1 MKRLCY
7 LIVLFLLCGRLTAQH
22 LYSFSF
28 RDASLAVVLDTL
40 AAVQDDYS
48 ISFIHNDLEHLH
60 VSTRI
65 KNLTL
70 KDAVEKVCK
79 GQPVKVKTKGKNI
92 FIQYKPEKDFT
103 GKTVHISGAVEDGF
117 LEMPLP
123 HAKVSV
129 LRTDS
134 SVVVDSSQ
142 IFVFYGSGM
151 RMVRAQFGAD
161 VNATEREYLVRAS
174 LDGYDDAWQ
183 HVTIPLPLPETGV
196 EVPKLKMRK
205 SPAKTLREVTINA
218 TKIKMFYR
226 GDTIVY
232 DATAFKMPEGSMLDD
247 LIRQL
252 PGVTMNADGEIFV
265 NGRKVDEL
273 LLGSR
278 SFFGGNKK
286 VLMENLPYYTVKHLK
301 VYEKQTDMSEALGYD
316 VEPRKYVMD
325 VNLKEEYKRGYIGN
339 VEAAGGTEQRW
350 LGRAF
355 LLGFTD
361 RLRFTLLGNV
371 NNVNESRHIGQSDQ
385 WSPARQPR
393 SLTTT
398 RSAAAE
404 IDYSSKGDKLKETFR
419 AEYTS
424 TTDEQTMT
432 QRREQFFAG
441 STPTSLTESF
451 SRQGNGRLR
460 IFNGFMLKK
469 PTWIYSTASIVST
482 HRDGTASSSFEQW
495 DDTLTAALRSFGM
508 SRGSSWNG
516 HADVQGAVNVGKK
529 GRLTFYVMGDH
540 SKDDVEQA
548 TRYEQGITPSTSRR
562 EDISYNTNNISNR
575 STSVMANVNY
585 DLELTG
591 DLHLM
596 VGDGVTYMSV
606 QRHDYLYHP
615 DTLLLASQLDAL
627 AALTDPHNSYDSHFR
642 SIDHE
647 PGITLYK
654 EARVLDREYGY
665 RLLYQKFSFGLGLP
679 IRHERLHYRRGMLD
693 TLAVQRT
700 LFLNPTLSFRHVS
713 SDGRHDIRLNAEH
726 RRSAPELTDRITFR
740 DDSQPLVV
748 KLGNPDLKPMMKTR
762 VGLDYYDKAGRN
774 NGMYNLS
781 ASFDYHHRDV
791 AQSLTYDPSTGVR
804 TYKPMNVSGAYN
816 ARVDFSTD
824 RNIGEKRYWSWHV
837 NAGADWNHAKD
848 HAMLTG
854 ETESHENTVNTLTI
868 NNGGHIRYNYKT
880 LNVRALGSFNWR
892 HSDGKMY
899 DFSTLDAF
907 DYNYGLEA
915 RYTTPALWGKKA
927 GGMTLSADAT
937 MYSRRG
943 YGSTSLNTD
952 DFVLNASLS
961 QPFMSGKLILRLEG
975 FDLLHQL
982 SATQYIVNAQGRT
995 ETWYRSLP
1003 HYLMLHA
1010 VWRMNHQPMRKG
1022 EQKKE

>member
-1 MKRLCY
+1 MRRH
-7 LIVLFLLCGRLTAQH
+7 LIVLLLIVTQSLQAQISHDFRNTPLTEALRTIEQSQSAYTIVM
-22 LYSFSF
+22 LT
-28 RDASLAVVLDTL
+28 D
-40 AAVQDDYS
+40 
-48 ISFIHNDLEHLH
+48 DLEHLQ
-60 VSTRI
+60 VSARI
-65 KNLTL
+65 KSLTL
-70 KDAVEKVCK
+70 LDAVKRVCK
-79 GQPVKVKTKGKNI
+79 GQPVKVKTKGKQI
-92 FIQYKPEKDFT
+92 FVQYKPEKDFS
-103 GKTVHISGAVEDGF
+103 GKTVHLSGAVEDGF

-123 HAKVSV
+123 KAKVSV

-134 SVVVDSSQ
+134 SIVVDSAQ
-142 IFVFYGSGM
+142 MFVFYGGHM
-151 RMVRAQFGAD
+151 KIVRAQFGTD
-161 VNATEREYLVRAS
+161 VNASEREYLVRAS
-174 LDGYDDAWQ
+174 MDGYDDVWKR
-183 HVTIPLPLPETGV
+183 VPIPRPLQDDV
-196 EVPKLKMRK
+196 DVPTLKMRK
-205 SPAKTLREVTINA
+205 SSVKTLHEVTVTA

-226 GDTIVY
+226 GDTLIY

-252 PGVTMNADGEIFV
+252 PGVTLNADGEIFV

-278 SFFGGNKK
+278 TFFGGNKR

-339 VEAAGGTEQRW
+339 VEAAGGTDERW

-371 NNVNESRHIGQSDQ
+371 NNVNEGRHIGQSDQ

-398 RSAAAE
+398 RSVAAE
-404 IDYSSKGDKLKETFR
+404 IDYSSKGNKLRETFR

-424 TTDEQTMT
+424 TTDEQAMT
-432 QRREQFFAG
+432 QRQEQFLAG

-460 IFNGFMLKK
+460 VFNAFQLKK
-469 PTWIYSTASIVST
+469 PTWIYATASIVST
-482 HRDGTASSSFEQW
+482 RRDGTTSSSFEQW
-495 DDTLTAALRSFGM
+495 DDTLTATLRSVGL

-548 TRYEQGITPSTSRR
+548 TRYEQGITPFTSRR
-562 EDISYNTNNISNR
+562 EDVSYNTNDISNR

-585 DLELTG
+585 NLELAE

-596 VGDGVTYMSV
+596 AGDGVTYMSV
-606 QRHDYLYHP
+606 RRHDYLYHP
-615 DTLLLASQLDAL
+615 DTLLLASQIDAL
-627 AALTDPHNSYDSHFR
+627 AAITDPHNSYDSHFR
-642 SIDHE
+642 SIDHK

-654 EARVLDREYGY
+654 EARVRVREYGY
-665 RLLYQKFSFGLGLP
+665 KLLYQKFRFGLGLP

-700 LFLNPTLSFRHVS
+700 LFLNPTFSFRHVS
-713 SDGRHDIRLNAEH
+713 SDSRHDIRLNAEH
-726 RRSAPELTDRITFR
+726 RRSAPNLTDRITFR
-740 DDSQPLVV
+740 DDSQPLIV
-748 KLGNPDLKPMMKTR
+748 KLGNPDLKPTMLTTFS
-762 VGLDYYDKAGRN
+762 LQYYDQAAPNQGQ
-774 NGMYNLS
+774 YHIS

-791 AQSLTYDPSTGVR
+791 AQSLTYDPATGIR
-804 TYKPMNVSGAYN
+804 TYKPMNVSGAYV
-816 ARVDFSTD
+816 AHADFSTD
-824 RNIGEKRYWSWHV
+824 QNIGEKHYWSWHAD
-837 NAGADWNHAKD
+837 AGADWNHSKD
-848 HAMLTG
+848 HAMMEG
-854 ETESHENTVNTLTI
+854 ETESHENVVNTLTL
-868 NNGGHIRYNYKT
+868 NSGAHIRFNRKT
-880 LNVRALGSFNWR
+880 LNVRAVGNINWR
-892 HSDGKMY
+892 HSEGRMH
-899 DFSTLDAF
+899 DFSTLNALDF
-907 DYNYGLEA
+907 QYGIEA
-915 RYTTPALWGKKA
+915 QYTTPPLWGRLG
-927 GGMTLSADAT
+927 GGMTLAADAT

-943 YGSTSLNTD
+943 YGTTSLNRD
-952 DFVLNASLS
+952 DFVVNAAIS
-961 QPFMSGKLILRLEG
+961 QSFLSGKFILRLDG

-982 SATQYIVNAQGRT
+982 SPTDYIINAQGRT
-995 ETWYRSLP
+995 VTTYRSLP

-1010 VWRMNHQPMRKG
+1010 VWHFNKNP
-1022 EQKKE
+1022 KKK

>member
-1 MKRLCY
+1 MKRTLLY
-7 LIVLFLLCGRLTAQH
+7 LILYACFAVQVLAQGMTFKNES
-22 LYSFSF
+22 LATVLATI
-28 RDASLAVVLDTL
+28 RDAQSE
-40 AAVQDDYS
+40 YN
-48 ISFIHNDLEHLH
+48 IHFIHNDLEHLQIS
-60 VSTRI
+60 VRI
-65 KNLTL
+65 KEMKLP
-70 KDAVEKVCK
+70 DAVKRICK
-79 GQPVKVKTKGKNI
+79 GQPVKVKTKGNQI
-92 FIQYKPEKDFT
+92 FVQYKPEKDFS
-103 GKTVHISGAVEDGF
+103 GKTVHLSGAVEDGF

-123 HAKVSV
+123 KAKVSV

-134 SVVVDSSQ
+134 SIVVDSAQ
-142 IFVFYGSGM
+142 IFFFYGSGM
-151 RMVRAQFGAD
+151 KIVRAQFGTD
-161 VNATEREYLVRAS
+161 VNAAEREYLVHAS
-174 LDGYDDAWQ
+174 MDGYDDVWKR
-183 HVTIPLPLPETGV
+183 VPIPRPLQDDV
-196 EVPKLKMRK
+196 DVPTLKMRK
-205 SPAKTLREVTINA
+205 SSVKTLHEVTVTA

-226 GDTIVY
+226 GDTLIY

-252 PGVTMNADGEIFV
+252 PGVTLNADGEIFV

-278 SFFGGNKK
+278 TFFGGNKR

-339 VEAAGGTEQRW
+339 VEAAGGTDERW

-361 RLRFTLLGNV
+361 RLRFTLF
-371 NNVNESRHIGQSDQ
+371 GQSDQ

-398 RSAAAE
+398 RSVAAE
-404 IDYSSKGDKLKETFR
+404 IDYSSKGNKLRETFR

-424 TTDEQTMT
+424 TTDEQAMT
-432 QRREQFFAG
+432 QRQEQFLAG

-460 IFNGFMLKK
+460 VFNAFQLKK
-469 PTWIYSTASIVST
+469 PTWIYATASIVST
-482 HRDGTASSSFEQW
+482 RRDGTTSSSFEQW
-495 DDTLTAALRSFGM
+495 DDTLTATLRSVGL

-548 TRYEQGITPSTSRR
+548 TRYEQGITPFTSRR
-562 EDISYNTNNISNR
+562 EDVSYNTNDISNR

-585 DLELTG
+585 NLELAE

-596 VGDGVTYMSV
+596 AGDGVTYMSV
-606 QRHDYLYHP
+606 RRHDYLYHP
-615 DTLLLASQLDAL
+615 DTLLLASQIDAL
-627 AALTDPHNSYDSHFR
+627 ATITDPHNSYDSHFR
-642 SIDHE
+642 SIDHK

-654 EARVLDREYGY
+654 EARVRVREYGY
-665 RLLYQKFSFGLGLP
+665 KLLYQKFSFGLGLP

-700 LFLNPTLSFRHVS
+700 LFLNPTFSFRHVS
-713 SDGRHDIRLNAEH
+713 SDSRHDIRLNAEH
-726 RRSAPELTDRITFR
+726 RRSAPNLTDRITFR
-740 DDSQPLVV
+740 DDSQPLIV
-748 KLGNPDLKPMMKTR
+748 KLGNPDLKPTMLTTFS
-762 VGLDYYDKAGRN
+762 LQYYDQAAPNQGQ
-774 NGMYNLS
+774 YHIS

-791 AQSLTYDPSTGVR
+791 AQSLTYDPATGIR
-804 TYKPMNVSGAYN
+804 TYKPMNISGAYV
-816 ARVDFSTD
+816 AHADFSTD
-824 RNIGEKRYWSWHV
+824 QNIGEKRYWSWHV

-848 HAMLTG
+848 YAMLTG

-868 NNGGHIRYNYKT
+868 KNGGHIRYNYKT

-899 DFSTLDAF
+899 DFSTLNAF
-907 DYNYGLEA
+907 DFSYGFEA
-915 RYTTPALWGKKA
+915 SYTTPALFGTKV
-927 GGMTLSADAT
+927 GGLTIAADGC

-943 YGSTSLNTD
+943 YGSAPLNSD
-952 DFVLNASLS
+952 DFILNASLS
-961 QPFMSGKLILRLEG
+961 QPFAKGKFILRLEG

-982 SATQYIVNAQGRT
+982 SATQYVVNAQGRT
-995 ETWYRSLP
+995 ETRYHSLP

-1010 VWRMNHQPMRKG
+1010 VWHFNKNP
-1022 EQKKE
+1022 KKQ

>member
-7 LIVLFLLCGRLTAQH
+7 FIVLFLLCGRLTAQRS
-22 LYSFSF
+22 YSFDF
-28 RDASLAVVLDTL
+28 VDVSLATVLDTL
-40 AAVQDDYS
+40 AAAQDEYS
-48 ISFIHNDLEHLH
+48 IIFIHNDLEHLR
-60 VSTRI
+60 VSARI
-65 KNLTL
+65 KNLTA
-70 KDAVEKVCK
+70 KEAVQKVCK
-79 GQPVKVKTKGKNI
+79 GQPVKVKTKGKQI
-92 FIQYKPEKDFT
+92 FVQYKPEKDFS
-103 GKTVHISGAVEDGF
+103 GKTVHLSGAVEDGF

-123 HAKVSV
+123 KAKVSV

-134 SVVVDSSQ
+134 SIVVDSAQ
-142 IFVFYGSGM
+142 MFVFYGGHM
-151 RMVRAQFGAD
+151 KIVRAQFGTD
-161 VNATEREYLVRAS
+161 VNASEREYLVRAS
-174 LDGYDDAWQ
+174 MDGYDDVWKR
-183 HVTIPLPLPETGV
+183 VPIPRPLQDDV
-196 EVPKLKMRK
+196 DVPTLKMRK
-205 SPAKTLREVTINA
+205 SSVKTLHEVTVTA

-226 GDTIVY
+226 GDTLIY

-252 PGVTMNADGEIFV
+252 PGVTLNADGEIFV

-278 SFFGGNKK
+278 TFFGGNKR

-339 VEAAGGTEQRW
+339 VEAAGGTDERW

-371 NNVNESRHIGQSDQ
+371 NNVNEGRHIGQSDQ

-398 RSAAAE
+398 RSVAAE
-404 IDYSSKGDKLKETFR
+404 IDYSSKGNKLRETFR

-424 TTDEQTMT
+424 TTDEQAMT
-432 QRREQFFAG
+432 QRQEQFLAG

-460 IFNGFMLKK
+460 VFNAFQLKK
-469 PTWIYSTASIVST
+469 PTWIYATASIVST
-482 HRDGTASSSFEQW
+482 RRDGTTSSSFEQW
-495 DDTLTAALRSFGM
+495 DDTLTATLRSVGL

-548 TRYEQGITPSTSRR
+548 TRYEQGITPFTSRR
-562 EDISYNTNNISNR
+562 EDVSYNTNDISNR
-575 STSVMANVNY
+575 STSVMANVDYN
-585 DLELTG
+585 LELAE

-596 VGDGVTYMSV
+596 AGDGVTYMSV

-615 DTLLLASQLDAL
+615 DTLLLASQIDAL
-627 AALTDPHNSYDSHFR
+627 AAITDPHNSYDSHFR
-642 SIDHE
+642 SIDHK

-654 EARVLDREYGY
+654 EASVHVRQYGY
-665 RLLYQKFSFGLGLP
+665 KLLYQKFRFGLGLP

-700 LFLNPTLSFRHVS
+700 LFLNPTFSFRHVS
-713 SDGRHDIRLNAEH
+713 SDSRHDIRLNAEH
-726 RRSAPELTDRITFR
+726 RRSAPNLTDRITFR
-740 DDSQPLVV
+740 DDSQPLIV
-748 KLGNPDLKPMMKTR
+748 KLGNPDLKPTMLTTFS
-762 VGLDYYDKAGRN
+762 LQYYDQAAPNQGQ
-774 NGMYNLS
+774 YHIS

-791 AQSLTYDPSTGVR
+791 AQSLTYDPATGIR
-804 TYKPMNVSGAYN
+804 TYKPMNISGAYV
-816 ARVDFSTD
+816 ARADFGTD

-837 NAGADWNHAKD
+837 DAGADWNHAKD
-848 HAMLTG
+848 YAMLTG

-868 NNGGHIRYNYKT
+868 KNGGHIRYNYKT

-899 DFSTLDAF
+899 DFSTLNAF
-907 DYNYGLEA
+907 DFSYGFEA
-915 RYTTPALWGKKA
+915 SYTTPALCGTKV
-927 GGMTLSADAT
+927 GGLTIAADGC

-943 YGSTSLNTD
+943 YGSATLNSD
-952 DFVLNASLS
+952 DFVLNASIS
-961 QPFMSGKLILRLEG
+961 QPFFKGKLIARIEA

-982 SATQYIVNAQGRT
+982 SSTKYEVNAQGRT

-1003 HYLMLHA
+1003 HYVMAHLVYH
-1010 VWRMNHQPMRKG
+1010 WNKNP
-1022 EQKKE
+1022 KKK

>member
-1 MKRLCY
+1 MRRH
-7 LIVLFLLCGRLTAQH
+7 LIVLLLIVTQSLQAQISHDFRNTPLTEALRTIEQSQSAYTIVM
-22 LYSFSF
+22 LT
-28 RDASLAVVLDTL
+28 D
-40 AAVQDDYS
+40 
-48 ISFIHNDLEHLH
+48 DLEHLQ
-60 VSTRI
+60 VSARI
-65 KNLTL
+65 KDMAFPEGV
-70 KDAVEKVCK
+70 KRICK
-79 GQPVKVKTKGKNI
+79 GQPVKVKTKGNQI
-92 FIQYKPEKDFT
+92 FVQYKPEKDFS
-103 GKTVHISGAVEDGF
+103 GKTVHLSGAVEDGF

-123 HAKVSV
+123 KAKVSV

-134 SVVVDSSQ
+134 SIVVDSAQ
-142 IFVFYGSGM
+142 MFFFYGSGM
-151 RMVRAQFGAD
+151 KIVRAQFGTD
-161 VNATEREYLVRAS
+161 VNAAEREYLVHAS
-174 LDGYDDAWQ
+174 MDGYDDVWKR
-183 HVTIPLPLPETGV
+183 VPIPRPLQDDV
-196 EVPKLKMRK
+196 DVPTLKMRK
-205 SPAKTLREVTINA
+205 SSVKTLHEVTVTA

-226 GDTIVY
+226 GDTLIY

-252 PGVTMNADGEIFV
+252 PGVTLNADGEIFV

-278 SFFGGNKK
+278 TFFGGNKR

-339 VEAAGGTEQRW
+339 VEAAGGTDERW

-371 NNVNESRHIGQSDQ
+371 NNVNEGRHIGQSDQ

-398 RSAAAE
+398 RSVAAE
-404 IDYSSKGDKLKETFR
+404 IDYSSKGNKLRETFR

-424 TTDEQTMT
+424 TTDEQAMT
-432 QRREQFFAG
+432 QRQEQFLAG

-460 IFNGFMLKK
+460 VFNAFQLKK
-469 PTWIYSTASIVST
+469 PTWIYATASIVST
-482 HRDGTASSSFEQW
+482 RRDGTTSSSFEQW
-495 DDTLTAALRSFGM
+495 DDTLTATLRSVGL

-529 GRLTFYVMGDH
+529 GRLTFFVMGDH

-548 TRYEQGITPSTSRR
+548 TRYEQGITPFTSRR
-562 EDISYNTNNISNR
+562 EDVSYNTNDISNR

-585 DLELTG
+585 NLELAE

-596 VGDGVTYMSV
+596 AGDGVTYMSV
-606 QRHDYLYHP
+606 RRHDYLYHP
-615 DTLLLASQLDAL
+615 DTLLLASQIDAL
-627 AALTDPHNSYDSHFR
+627 AAITDPHNSYDSHFR
-642 SIDHE
+642 SIDHK

-654 EARVLDREYGY
+654 EAHVRVREYGY
-665 RLLYQKFSFGLGLP
+665 KLLYQKFSFGLGLP

-700 LFLNPTLSFRHVS
+700 LFLNPTFSFRHVS
-713 SDGRHDIRLNAEH
+713 SDSRHDIRLNAEH
-726 RRSAPELTDRITFR
+726 RRSAPNLTDRITFR
-740 DDSQPLVV
+740 DDSQPLIV
-748 KLGNPDLKPMMKTR
+748 KLGNPDLKPTMLTTFS
-762 VGLDYYDKAGRN
+762 LQYYDQAAPNQGQ
-774 NGMYNLS
+774 YHIS

-791 AQSLTYDPSTGVR
+791 AQSLTYDPVTGIR
-804 TYKPMNVSGAYN
+804 TYKPMNISGAYV
-816 ARVDFSTD
+816 ARADFGTD

-837 NAGADWNHAKD
+837 DAGADWNHSKD
-848 HAMLTG
+848 HAMMEG
-854 ETESHENTVNTLTI
+854 ETESSENVVNTLTLK
-868 NNGGHIRYNYKT
+868 NGGHIRYNYKT
-880 LNVRALGSFNWR
+880 LNVRAHSSFNWR

-899 DFSTLDAF
+899 DFLTLNAF
-907 DYNYGLEA
+907 DFSYGFEA
-915 RYTTPALWGKKA
+915 SYTTPALFGTKV
-927 GGMTLSADAT
+927 GGLTIAADGC

-943 YGSTSLNTD
+943 YGSAPLNSD
-952 DFVLNASLS
+952 DFILNASLS
-961 QPFMSGKLILRLEG
+961 QPFAKGKFILRLEG

-982 SATQYIVNAQGRT
+982 SATQYVVNAQGRT
-995 ETWYRSLP
+995 ETRYHSLP

-1010 VWRMNHQPMRKG
+1010 VWHFNKNP
-1022 EQKKE
+1022 KKQ